1 MTDRNDFD
9 LMSKIADR
17 ALPMYHEAIAGS
29 IEKID
34 VVMDLEY
41 VNRESP
47 LNLLQ
52 LLEFDAVDFAHDMFG
67 IYENFNR
74 NTKSMMNCFSP
85 RCAL

>member
-17 ALPMYHEAIAGS
+17 ALPMYNKALAS
-29 IEKID
+29 PIEKID

-41 VNRESP
+41 VNREAP

-67 IYENFNR
+67 IYENFDR
-74 NTKSMMNCFSP
+74 GRKTMLNCFTP
-85 RCAL
+85 RCSL